1 MYPFDGSRTVCALM
15 IGHMDQ
21 WMTNSP
27 RPFICD
33 RNTKTSD
40 SNSNSY
46 RYRVFPH
53 KNKKKTDTFN
63 LIIREQNKMKKKKT

>member
-1 MYPFDGSRTVCALM
+1 MYPFDGSRTVYALM

-53 KNKKKTDTFN
+53 KNKKKQTH
-63 LIIREQNKMKKKKT
+63 LI